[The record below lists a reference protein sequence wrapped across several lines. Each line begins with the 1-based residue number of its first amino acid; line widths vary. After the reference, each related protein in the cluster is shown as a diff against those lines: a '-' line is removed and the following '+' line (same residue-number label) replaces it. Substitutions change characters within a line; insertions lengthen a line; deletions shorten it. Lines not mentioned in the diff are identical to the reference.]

1 MRNRFHFPLDIT
13 KYLFF
18 RTCSSG
24 DVYLPS
30 CSLTLVT
37 DLKIKSGEVKLESST
52 FKIDYKV
59 GCFVKEKFVTISC
72 IEVGKFVEPD
82 KVRDDHHKLLLEGKT
97 IINNII
103 KEFKF
108 IDPKVIPVLGVQIC
122 GIKGDLVEIILASKK
137 SYVAH
142 RPLERLRV
150 PLNCNDS
157 DSANTFLRQL
167 LYYKKHLADFSY
179 DLKQM
184 VNNHDDKSASFE
196 RVLGGH
202 LFVPPNYI
210 DWIDDCVERL

>member
-1 MRNRFHFPLDIT
+1 MESEYEAIVCFKLLTHFVETHILNPDVFIISKLKQFSEMDMN
-13 KYLFF
+13 LFF
-18 RTCSSG
+18 WGR
-24 DVYLPS
+24 V
-30 CSLTLVT
+30 
-37 DLKIKSGEVKLESST
+37 
-52 FKIDYKV
+52 FIDYKV

-72 IEVGKFVEPD
+72 IEVGKFVESN

-108 IDPKVIPVLGVQIC
+108 IDPKSIPVLGVQIC

-137 SYVAH
+137 LYVAH
-142 RPLERLRV
+142 RPLKRLRV

-184 VNNHDDKSASFE
+184 VNNHDDE
-196 RVLGGH
+196 G
-202 LFVPPNYI
+202 I
-210 DWIDDCVERL
+210 I